1 MVRKKSKQLK
11 KEASKSKRKSQKKR
25 NVHALK
31 RVSTKTVQSTDRQQY
46 IFQMAKGDNLAEYDE
61 AGGAQL
67 YNLPE
72 FVDYFDELKPG
83 NWEELTRQLTIGIFI
98 HEDMHRG
105 ITDSDIKTTVEQD
118 HSIFDTMLRP

>member
-1 MVRKKSKQLK
+1 MTQKSSNQSRKP
-11 KEASKSKRKSQKKR
+11 ASKSKKSRKRK

-31 RVSTKTVQSTDRQQY
+31 RVNTSIVQPIDRQQY

-61 AGGAQL
+61 AGGAQM

-83 NWEELTRQLTIGIFI
+83 NWEELTRQLTIGVFI
-98 HEDMHRG
+98 HEDLHRCVS
-105 ITDSDIKTTVEQD
+105 DSDVKTTTEQD
-118 HSIFDTMLRP
+118 HNIFDTMLRP